1 MFEKI
6 RGKLNIAVIAL
17 MMMGGNTTA
26 ENISE
31 AFELITALVD
41 EVVGM
46 GSSLLNM
53 VIIFGVIALVTA
65 LFGIIAKFVADNLS
79 NAVNIGKYKR

>member
-6 RGKLNIAVIAL
+6 RGKLSIAVIAL
-17 MMMGGNTTA
+17 MMMGGNTTL

-46 GSSLLNM
+46 GSSFLNM

-65 LFGIIAKFVADNLS
+65 IFAIIANFIADNLS
-79 NAVNIGKYKR
+79 NAMKIGKYKR